1 MINFK
6 IFSQIPR
13 LIYGRDTLKRISEL
27 MHTDQNCVLIY
38 DSVFEKNSNVSF
50 IKNSLNGIYIGFNA
64 TASEPKTEDVDNI
77 VKSIKS
83 TFKGYVPNYIIGLG
97 GGSTLDIA
105 KSVSILL
112 TNEGKAEQ
120 YQGWDLVKNRPVPK
134 IGIPTIFG
142 SGSEA
147 SRTAVLSSPQK
158 KQGINSEL
166 SMFDSIII
174 DPNLD
179 QTLEEET
186 RFFSAMDCYIHCV
199 ESLEGTMINK
209 LSYVYASQG
218 LELTKKY
225 YLEDKN
231 PENLAVAS
239 FLGGTSIVN
248 SEVGICHALSYGISH
263 ILNIRHGLAN
273 CIVFNALEDFYGE
286 HVIRFKEMLKK
297 NNISLPKNVC
307 KKLSD
312 NDFNTMIDIA
322 FLMERP
328 LENALGTDWF
338 QKFSSYNLKGLY
350 EKM

>member
-1 MINFK
+1 M
-6 IFSQIPR
+6 
-13 LIYGRDTLKRISEL
+13 
-27 MHTDQNCVLIY
+27 
-38 DSVFEKNSNVSF
+38 
-50 IKNSLNGIYIGFNA
+50 
-64 TASEPKTEDVDNI
+64 
-77 VKSIKS
+77 
-83 TFKGYVPNYIIGLG
+83 
-97 GGSTLDIA
+97 
-105 KSVSILL
+105 

-209 LSYVYASQG
+209 PSYVYASQG

-248 SEVGICHALSYGISH
+248 SEVGILSI
-263 ILNIRHGLAN
+263 
-273 CIVFNALEDFYGE
+273 FF
-286 HVIRFKEMLKK
+286 
-297 NNISLPKNVC
+297 SLMYC
-307 KKLSD
+307 L
-312 NDFNTMIDIA
+312 
-322 FLMERP
+322 
-328 LENALGTDWF
+328 
-338 QKFSSYNLKGLY
+338 
-350 EKM
+350 